1 MILHVKNC
9 SKFGYLRRKV
19 VFLFGLS
26 CWDLLNPW
34 KIWNTLPWSWY
45 HWKALKGAPSWF
57 HNVLIMVEKLL
68 NIEQF
73 FTKFSLEWKLKKN
86 LSALLILLE
95 NLLWIGF
102 YEGNLEVLKPKVWE
116 SRIFCGKISSPNNQK
131 KGLVNSTK
139 GFLRFL
145 KNNSPYL
152 EKNKIRSHQI

>member
-1 MILHVKNC
+1 MSLTAFRLRYVNNLVWIKVSFAWIWGDRQGPFLLRILSLNFSTTYYEKRMILHVKNC

-68 NIEQF
+68 NN
-73 FTKFSLEWKLKKN
+73 FSLNFHW
-86 LSALLILLE
+86 
-95 NLLWIGF
+95 
-102 YEGNLEVLKPKVWE
+102 
-116 SRIFCGKISSPNNQK
+116 NQ
-131 KGLVNSTK
+131 
-139 GFLRFL
+139 
-145 KNNSPYL
+145 
-152 EKNKIRSHQI
+152 I